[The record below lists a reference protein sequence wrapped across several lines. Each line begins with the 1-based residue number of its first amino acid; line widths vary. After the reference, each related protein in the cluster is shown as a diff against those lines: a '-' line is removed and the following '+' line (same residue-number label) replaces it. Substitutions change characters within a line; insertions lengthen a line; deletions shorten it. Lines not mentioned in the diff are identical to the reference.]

1 MLISAFTSSKGISK
15 TPGNTW
21 RVQLKL
27 GNENGIF
34 SRNLSS
40 LEEALWIYELKVLI
54 SDEPRYIHEM
64 CNRGNYDA
72 LLRLNVCTSCDD
84 YVNRLMSKID
94 EYSPAEIT
102 NKRADPGFS
111 MKDIECARRAVLVM
125 QVNSETLKVEKEM
138 NHLG

>member
-84 YVNRLMSKID
+84 YVNKLMSKVD

-102 NKRADPGFS
+102 TGFS
-111 MKDIECARRAVLVM
+111 MKDIEFARRAVLVM
-125 QVNSETLKVEKEM
+125 QVNSEILKVEQEM
-138 NHLG
+138 NHLN

>member
-15 TPGNTW
+15 TSGNTW

-27 GNENGIF
+27 GNGNGIF
-34 SRNLSS
+34 SRNFST

-72 LLRLNVCTSCDD
+72 LLRLHVCTSCDD
-84 YVNRLMSKID
+84 YVNKLMSKTD

-102 NKRADPGFS
+102 TGFS

-125 QVNSETLKVEKEM
+125 QVNSEILKVEKEM
-138 NHLG
+138 NHLN

>member
-1 MLISAFTSSKGISK
+1 MLISAFISSKGISK

-72 LLRLNVCTSCDD
+72 LLRLKACTTCDD
-84 YVNRLMSKID
+84 YSNKLMKKIED
-94 EYSPAEIT
+94 YSPAEIS
-102 NKRADPGFS
+102 NNGFS

-125 QVNSETLKVEKEM
+125 QVNSEILKVEKEM
-138 NHLG
+138 NHLN